1 MAMVRIGACGA
12 SSARIRS
19 TSFKEL
25 LLHAIAVLFETF
37 VIAPG
42 IARRVKKVE
51 AFKDVVGQRVTAWC
65 LAQRRSWPGLTRL
78 QSAVQFAQT
87 RHELRLLLFEHFNIA
102 GSVSTEQVLQTREA
116 YPLGYT
122 LSWDF
127 FRSPNTQMALSALH
141 RLHGLAPSHC
151 GGSVPYR
158 ADDGNATYF

>member
-1 MAMVRIGACGA
+1 VAMVRIGACGA

-19 TSFKEL
+19 ASFKEL

-51 AFKDVVGQRVTAWC
+51 AFKDVVGQWVTTWC
-65 LAQRRSWPGLTRL
+65 LAQRGSWPGLTRL

-102 GSVSTEQVLQTREA
+102 FGIYFVLGLLPFAEYTNGIVGFTSTAWASSVA
-116 YPLGYT
+116 
-122 LSWDF
+122 F
-127 FRSPNTQMALSALH
+127 
-141 RLHGLAPSHC
+141 
-151 GGSVPYR
+151 
-158 ADDGNATYF
+158 